1 MNPLEQPLRVIKAIN
16 NIVKKGEEVTKTKV
30 REEIE
35 KEKGFYLETDLPAT
49 FDLTFNWFISN

>member
-35 KEKGFYLETDLPAT
+35 KIKERENNK
-49 FDLTFNWFISN
+49 SN